1 MYEVEFTS
9 EAETDLDRL
18 SKSVA
23 QRILKKIRW
32 LAENFEIITPES
44 LTGEWKGLFKLRVG
58 DYRVLYAFSQTK
70 RKVIIIHLVKHR
82 REVYKTR

>member
-9 EAETDLDRL
+9 EAEADLNHL

-32 LAENFEIITPES
+32 LAENFEVITPEP

-58 DYRVLYAFSQTK
+58 DYRVLYTFSQTE

>member
-1 MYEVEFTS
+1 MYDVEFTA
-9 EAETDLDRL
+9 EAEADLDRL

-32 LAENFEIITPES
+32 LAENFEVIVPEP

-58 DYRVLYAFSQTK
+58 DYRVFYTYSQIERRVT
-70 RKVIIIHLVKHR
+70 IIHLVKHR
-82 REVYKTR
+82 REVYKSR

>member
-9 EAETDLDRL
+9 EAEADLDRL

-32 LAENFEIITPES
+32 LAENFEVITPEP
-44 LTGEWKGLFKLRVG
+44 LTGNWKRV
-58 DYRVLYAFSQTK
+58 VQTA
-70 RKVIIIHLVKHR
+70 R
-82 REVYKTR
+82 RELSSPLYLQSD